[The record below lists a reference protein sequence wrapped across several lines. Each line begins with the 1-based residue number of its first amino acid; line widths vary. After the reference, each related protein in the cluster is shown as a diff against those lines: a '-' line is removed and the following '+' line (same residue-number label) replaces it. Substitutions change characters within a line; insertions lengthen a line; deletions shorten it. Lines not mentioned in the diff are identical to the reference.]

1 MGKYLFQGSYTE
13 AGTKGLLKVGG
24 TSRRQAIEQAIK
36 SLGGKLEVFY
46 YAFGETDVYVIADLP
61 DHIGSMA
68 FSLIT
73 NAAGAAKVKTAVL
86 LTPEEVD
93 QATKKS
99 VEYRPPG

>member
-24 TSRRQAIEQAIK
+24 TSRRQVIEQAIK

-46 YAFGETDVYVIADLP
+46 YAFGETDVYAIADLP

-68 FSLIT
+68 FSLIA
-73 NAAGAAKVKTAVL
+73 NAAGAAQVKTTVL

>member
-1 MGKYLFQGSYTE
+1 MAKYLFQGSYTE
-13 AGTKGLLKVGG
+13 AGTKGLLKAGG
-24 TSRRQAIEQAIK
+24 SSRRQAIEQAIK
-36 SLGGKLEVFY
+36 SLGGKLETVY
-46 YAFGETDVYVIADLP
+46 YAFGETDAYVIADLP
-61 DHIGSMA
+61 DPIGAMA

-73 NAAGAAKVKTAVL
+73 NASGAAKVKTTVL